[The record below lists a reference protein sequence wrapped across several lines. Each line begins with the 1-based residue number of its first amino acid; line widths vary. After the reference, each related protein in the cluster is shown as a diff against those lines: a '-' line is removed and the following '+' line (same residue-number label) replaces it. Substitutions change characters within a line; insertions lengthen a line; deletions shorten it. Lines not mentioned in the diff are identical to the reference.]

1 MFSKKSTRFPFRP
14 SSSAETVVYWAGT
27 VPKKRRETG
36 ILYGTAEISAFFLSR
51 EVYYTMG
58 PRTFQRGF

>member
-1 MFSKKSTRFPFRP
+1 MFSKKAPAFLSALLPARKLWYTGQEPF
-14 SSSAETVVYWAGT
+14 
-27 VPKKRRETG
+27 PKKRRKTG
-36 ILYGTAEISAFFLSR
+36 VLYGTAETSAFFLSR